1 MAGTIRIHVVL
12 AAYFL
17 LTSSAY
23 AATLDCGGLTR
34 PFENCPQLNPAT
46 GHYYAR
52 VVEEPGEII
61 TWDEAREGAASFTF
75 QGVQGH
81 LVTIT
86 SQAENDFFTTTT
98 RFLKEGL
105 WIGASDRDVEGEWRW
120 VVGPEAGQLFWSGGP
135 DGTANGFSTWNTGEP
150 NDSINSP
157 GGEDYAVFGNG
168 LERVWNDLGDD
179 SPAFAEGYIVEFS
192 VPEPSTYAMAIIGL
206 IGLAGVIRQQKTTR

>member
-1 MAGTIRIHVVL
+1 MTASIRISAI

-17 LTSSAY
+17 LTSTTY
-23 AATLDCGGLTR
+23 AATLNCEGLSR

-75 QGVQGH
+75 QGFQGH
-81 LVTIT
+81 LATIT
-86 SQAENDFFTTTT
+86 SQEENDFLNSTT
-98 RFLKEGL
+98 RFLGEGL
-105 WIGASDRDVEGEWRW
+105 WIGASDRDAEGEWKW
-120 VVGPEAGQLFWSGGP
+120 VVGPEAGELFWSGGP
-135 DGTANGFSTWNTGEP
+135 DGTANGFSNWNTGEP

-168 LERVWNDLGDD
+168 LERGWNDLAND
-179 SPAFAEGYIVEFS
+179 SNGFAEGYVVEFS
-192 VPEPSTYAMAIIGL
+192 VPEPSACAIAAISL
-206 IGLAGVIRQQKTTR
+206 IGLAGLIRRSNRRAD